1 MEGGGLYLFA
11 TAVAGQK
18 CSTVHVW
25 SGVVR
30 LAMKGSI
37 NDDGVVQQQLS
48 NGAVNADF
56 WQKLGRRLGA
66 GRRTKAIVTKQLRGW
81 CLTSS
86 GMTFSSYFL
95 IWK

>member
-1 MEGGGLYLFA
+1 MEGDGLYLFA
-11 TAVAGQK
+11 TAVAGQT
-18 CSTVHVW
+18 CSW
-25 SGVVR
+25 QYAWGGVVR

-66 GRRTKAIVTKQLRGW
+66 GRRTKAVVTKYRAAFIVYLE
-81 CLTSS
+81 
-86 GMTFSSYFL
+86 
-95 IWK
+95 IV